1 MKQIIYLTIFL
12 FLANCSTHSVK
23 LGKRCTKIAEDN
35 TYEKSLIWL
44 IDKKSIETFDQKINK
59 KTVKLMERMDEN
71 PLNNGIISILVGYNF
86 SPSDS

>member
-1 MKQIIYLTIFL
+1 MIMKHIIYLTILL

-44 IDKKSIETFDQKINK
+44 IDKESIDTFDQKINK
-59 KTVKLMERMDEN
+59 KNCEINGEN
-71 PLNNGIISILVGYNF
+71 G
-86 SPSDS
+86 